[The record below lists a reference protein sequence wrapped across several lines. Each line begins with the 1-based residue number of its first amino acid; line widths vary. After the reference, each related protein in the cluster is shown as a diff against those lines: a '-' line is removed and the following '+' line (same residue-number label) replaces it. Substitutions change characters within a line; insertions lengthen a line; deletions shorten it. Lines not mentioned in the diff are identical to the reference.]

1 MIDYPQKQFD
11 GYDWTESDKE
21 IKPGILNA
29 YLNPDGYPSFRSS
42 IVTSQLYPGASSLH
56 SYFSGAKA
64 ANHLFVTETYENSG
78 YYEFDSQKN
87 GASFDETTGNFT
99 LYQQLPTPSDSDIRI
114 ENLLEVSSEGSTSS
128 DPFLYARYPYW
139 IVTFAMVS

>member
-56 SYFSGAKA
+56 SYFAGAKA

-78 YYEFDSQKN
+78 YYEFDS
-87 GASFDETTGNFT
+87 
-99 LYQQLPTPSDSDIRI
+99 
-114 ENLLEVSSEGSTSS
+114 
-128 DPFLYARYPYW
+128 
-139 IVTFAMVS
+139 